1 MMAHVLMI
9 VFACVAINHL
19 GLVATIEGIVK
30 RRLPVVNCPKCL
42 SCWMVLAYQ
51 LLVGSAII
59 PAIALALLSAWAAT
73 WLHLL
78 MAIIDTFYNRIYD
91 TIFTATDLG
100 ATHAPSDNARVPVLP
115 QKQQSRT
122 KGNSKTH

>member
-1 MMAHVLMI
+1 MMTHVLMI

-30 RRLPVVNCPKCL
+30 RRLPVLNCPKCL

-51 LLVGSAII
+51 LLVGTAII

-91 TIFTATDLG
+91 TIFTATDHG
-100 ATHAPSDNARVPVLP
+100 ATHAPSDNPRVPALP
-115 QKQQSRT
+115 QKQ
-122 KGNSKTH
+122 

>member
-51 LLVGSAII
+51 LLVGTAII

-78 MAIIDTFYNRIYD
+78 MGFIDQIYIKLYEQIYSTTD
-91 TIFTATDLG
+91 TTD
-100 ATHAPSDNARVPVLP
+100 AHT
-115 QKQQSRT
+115 
-122 KGNSKTH
+122 

>member
-30 RRLPVVNCPKCL
+30 RRLPVLNCPKCL

-51 LLVGSAII
+51 LLVGTAII
-59 PAIALALLSAWAAT
+59 PALASALLSAWAAT
-73 WLHLL
+73 WLHL
-78 MAIIDTFYNRIYD
+78 MMGFIDQLYQKLYEQIYPTADSADAD
-91 TIFTATDLG
+91 T
-100 ATHAPSDNARVPVLP
+100 
-115 QKQQSRT
+115 
-122 KGNSKTH
+122 